1 MIKFKT
7 KIGNFNLATS
17 YSDITCREYKQMRDN
32 PEDHIAIVKIL
43 TGLTEDK
50 IVFLD
55 LDEIAQYL
63 EFLKVPALD
72 SLEED
77 CFIDYGTMK
86 ILPEKISQCTYG
98 QKIVA
103 TKYLLNN
110 DVEGV
115 VATYLQP
122 LVLDGK
128 FNSSEVEI
136 IKEGLLSLSVSSVY
150 SAGLYLI
157 NQLKEIVEREAELL
171 KSEVTEQQ
179 KRAGIDSFNALGEF
193 NTIDM
198 IAKDYKYTHKEVE
211 ELEYDLIFLILYKN
225 KITSNF
231 EKNYSEIMKEQ

>member
-7 KIGNFNLATS
+7 KIGDFNLATS

-32 PEDHIAIVKIL
+32 PEDHISIVKIL

-50 IVFLD
+50 IVFID

-77 CFIDYGTMK
+77 VYIDYGNMR

-110 DVEGV
+110 DIEGI
-115 VATYLQP
+115 VATYLEP
-122 LVLDGK
+122 IIFESK
-128 FNSSEVEI
+128 FDSSKVEQ
-136 IKEGLLSLSVSSVY
+136 IKESLLGMNVSSVY
-150 SAGLYLI
+150 SVGVYLI

-171 KSEVTEQQ
+171 KSEITEQQ
-179 KRAGIDSFNALGEF
+179 KRAGIESFNVLGEF

-225 KITSNF
+225 KLTSNF
-231 EKNYSEIMKEQ
+231 EKNYSEIIKET

>member
-7 KIGNFNLATS
+7 KIGDFNLATS

-77 CFIDYGTMK
+77 VYIDYGNMR

-110 DVEGV
+110 DIEGI
-115 VATYLQP
+115 VATYLEP
-122 LVLDGK
+122 IIFESK
-128 FNSSEVEI
+128 FDSSKVEQ
-136 IKEGLLSLSVSSVY
+136 IKESLLGMNVSSVY
-150 SAGLYLI
+150 SVGVYLI

-179 KRAGIDSFNALGEF
+179 KRAGIESFNVLGEF

-225 KITSNF
+225 KLTSNF
-231 EKNYSEIMKEQ
+231 EKNYSEIIKET

>member
-7 KIGNFNLATS
+7 KIGDFNLATS

-32 PEDHIAIVKIL
+32 PEDYIAIVKIL

-55 LDEIAQYL
+55 LDEVAQYL

-86 ILPEKISQCTYG
+86 ILPEKISQCSYG

-128 FNSSEVEI
+128 FNSSEVEK
-136 IKEGLLSLSVSSVY
+136 IKEGLLDMNVSSVY

-179 KRAGIDSFNALGEF
+179 KRAGIESFNVLGEF

-225 KITSNF
+225 KLTSNF

>member
-7 KIGNFNLATS
+7 KIGDFKLATS

-50 IVFLD
+50 IVFID

-86 ILPEKISQCTYG
+86 IFPEKIGQCTYG

-122 LVLDGK
+122 LILDGK
-128 FNSSEVEI
+128 FNSNEVET
-136 IKEGLLSLSVSSVY
+136 IKEGLLDLSVSSVY

-157 NQLKEIVEREAELL
+157 NQLKEIVEREGELL

-179 KRAGIDSFNALGEF
+179 KRAGIDSFNVLGEF

-225 KITSNF
+225 KLSTNF

>member
-7 KIGNFNLATS
+7 KIGDFKLATS
-17 YSDITCREYKQMRDN
+17 YSDISCSEYKQMRDN

-50 IVFLD
+50 ILFLD

-77 CFIDYGTMK
+77 VYIDYGNMR

-110 DVEGV
+110 DIEGI

-122 LVLDGK
+122 IIFETK
-128 FNSSEVEI
+128 FDSSKVEQ
-136 IKEGLLSLSVSSVY
+136 IKESLLGMNVSSVY

-157 NQLKEIVEREAELL
+157 NQLKELVEREAELL

-179 KRAGIDSFNALGEF
+179 KRAGIESFNVLGEF

-225 KITSNF
+225 KLTSNF

>member
-7 KIGNFNLATS
+7 KIGDFNLATS

-32 PEDHIAIVKIL
+32 PEDHISIVKVL

-122 LVLDGK
+122 LVLGGK
-128 FNSSEVEI
+128 FNSSEVEK
-136 IKEGLLSLSVSSVY
+136 IKEGLLGLSVSSVY
-150 SAGLYLI
+150 SAGIYLI
-157 NQLKEIVEREAELL
+157 NQLKEIVEREGKLL

-179 KRAGIDSFNALGEF
+179 KRAGIDSFNVLEEF

-211 ELEYDLIFLILYKN
+211 ALEYDLIFLILYKN
-225 KITSNF
+225 KLSTNF
-231 EKNYSEIMKEQ
+231 EKNYSEIMKE

>member
-7 KIGNFNLATS
+7 KIGDFNLATS

-32 PEDHIAIVKIL
+32 PEDHISIIKIL

-128 FNSSEVEI
+128 FNSSEVEK
-136 IKEGLLSLSVSSVY
+136 IKEGLLDMKVSSVY
-150 SAGLYLI
+150 STGLYLI
-157 NQLKEIVEREAELL
+157 SQLKEIVEREAELL

-179 KRAGIDSFNALGEF
+179 KRAGIESFNVLGEF

-225 KITSNF
+225 KLISNF

>member
-7 KIGNFNLATS
+7 KIGDFNLSTS
-17 YSDITCREYKQMRDN
+17 YSDISCREYKQMRDN
-32 PEDHIAIVKIL
+32 PEDHISIVKML
-43 TGLTEDK
+43 TGLTEDR

-128 FNSSEVEI
+128 FNSNEVEK
-136 IKEGLLSLSVSSVY
+136 IKEGLLGLSVSSVY

-157 NQLKEIVEREAELL
+157 NQLKEIVEREGELL

-179 KRAGIDSFNALGEF
+179 KRAGIESFNVLGEF

-225 KITSNF
+225 KLSTNF
-231 EKNYSEIMKEQ
+231 EKNYSEIMKE